1 MNTILLFLIGVPAV
15 EIFVMIKIGQNIGA
29 LSTIALIFITA
40 IVGVY
45 FAKIAGLNTLRS
57 GIYNL
62 YENKIPIYEIISGA
76 SIAIAALFLIIPGFI
91 TDTLGFLLLVPY
103 TRKLIVNF
111 LITKNR
117 SANKKNNDYIRNDYT
132 RKLLRFHLKLINYF
146 ITQKSSFA

>member
-1 MNTILLFLIGVPAV
+1 MNTVLLFLIGVPAV

-62 YENKIPIYEIISGA
+62 YENKVPIYEIISGA
-76 SIAIAALFLIIPGFI
+76 SIALAALFLIIPGFI

-103 TRKLIVNF
+103 TRKIIVNF
-111 LITKNR
+111 FIAKNQ
-117 SANKKNNDYIRNDYT
+117 SANKKNNDYIEGE
-132 RKLLRFHLKLINYF
+132 
-146 ITQKSSFA
+146 ITKDKEEKE